1 MLEDVLLNGWIE
13 RLADELVTE
22 GCGTRCNVSCAM
34 LKSWVPFVPFYKA
47 KYGFQWK
54 IVA

>member
-22 GCGTRCNVSCAM
+22 GCGTDCKVSCAAP
-34 LKSWVPFVPFYKA
+34 KPWVPFVPFHKA
-47 KYGFQWK
+47 DCGFQ
-54 IVA
+54 